1 MWRPKSPCWKK
12 RADGESDRGKGE
24 TGVKK
29 RQAGSQFASVTA
41 VFFSFLLAML
51 LLVILGSSSYR
62 DTVAGMEGNQAARA
76 GRAYL
81 LTKLRSGDQAGM
93 VAVETGAA
101 RDVLVLSE
109 RAEDEVFETRIY
121 LANGNLVEE
130 YLPAGEGG
138 DPSLAQVVCPAGQ
151 FSARR
156 EGDTLHLQIDGSAFS
171 YALRSTEEGE
181 P

>member
-12 RADGESDRGKGE
+12 RADGESGRGKGE
-24 TGVKK
+24 SGVKK
-29 RQAGSQFASVTA
+29 KQAGGQFASATA

-93 VAVETGAA
+93 AAVETGAA
-101 RDVLVLSE
+101 GDVLVLSE
-109 RAEDEVFETRIY
+109 RAGDEVFETRIY

-130 YLPAGEGG
+130 YLPAGEGAT
-138 DPSLAQVVCPAGQ
+138 PLWPRW
-151 FSARR
+151 SAPP
-156 EGDTLHLQIDGSAFS
+156 GSFPPGG
-171 YALRSTEEGE
+171 RGT
-181 P
+181 PCTCK

>member
-1 MWRPKSPCWKK
+1 M
-12 RADGESDRGKGE
+12 
-24 TGVKK
+24 KK

-101 RDVLVLSE
+101 GDVLVLSE

-138 DPSLAQVVCPAGQ
+138 DPSLAPVSYTHLDVYKRQ
-151 FSARR
+151 RR
-156 EGDTLHLQIDGSAFS
+156 RRRWCRCAPSCRPPPETPP
-171 YALRSTEEGE
+171 RSSPTSTTPGI
-181 P
+181 